1 MDLKKESPQMEA
13 EKISRKHGQYT
24 ENFPPTKE
32 YAVNIPPNT
41 DLNNIIGE
49 NVKEVEDYLSK
60 ALAHLVPQDEEIPAP
75 ESVFSI
81 GGNPILTKKSLSA
94 VIAKAKQGK
103 TTVVVWLVAQ
113 MLLGQKV
120 LWIDTEQGLYYSSRT
135 QHWVLDIAGHEYARN
150 LYFFDFK
157 IFPPDERIK
166 LVDALLEAGDY
177 DLMVIDGIRDLLFDI
192 NSPEEATIIS
202 THLMRWAEAHN
213 IHIINVLH
221 TNKGD
226 GNARGHLGSEL
237 VNKAETVLKVELED
251 ETKNILVTPEFTRGK
266 PFDEFA
272 LYRDENGVP
281 CLLDGWEKKERET
294 ARNKKSEANEFPEEV
309 HVKAL
314 QKVFSGSSNKMT
326 SGDFVAAL
334 SAAWPAIGGEEMSVT
349 RAKKFRAFYVQN
361 GYIKAIQKQ
370 SGNKTLNI
378 LSEKYIPKELV

>member
-1 MDLKKESPQMEA
+1 MEVKKESPAKEA
-13 EKISRKHGQYT
+13 KGQSEDT
-24 ENFPPTKE
+24 QNFPPAKE

-49 NVKEVEDYLSK
+49 NVKETEDYLSK

-75 ESVFSI
+75 ESVFSLD
-81 GGNPILTKKSLSA
+81 GNPILTKKSLSA

-113 MLLGQKV
+113 MLAGAKV

-135 QHWVLDIAGHEYARN
+135 QHWVLDITGHECARN

-166 LVDALLEAGDY
+166 LIDALLDAGNY
-177 DLMVIDGIRDLLFDI
+177 DILVIDGIRDLLFDI

-202 THLMRWAEAHN
+202 THLMRWAEVHN

-237 VNKAETVLKVELED
+237 VNKAETVLKVELEED
-251 ETKNILVTPEFTRGK
+251 TKNILVTPEFTRGK

-281 CLLDGWEKKERET
+281 CLLDGWEKEE
-294 ARNKKSEANEFPEEV
+294 KKKGK
-309 HVKAL
+309 KAL
-314 QKVFSGSSNKMT
+314 LPVDIAPETHREVLEKVFKK
-326 SGDFVAAL
+326 
-334 SAAWPAIGGEEMSVT
+334 EE
-349 RAKKFRAFYVQN
+349 
-361 GYIKAIQKQ
+361 KQ
-370 SGNKTLNI
+370 SYKDLLFSLIANFQIYGFSFGQSKAKEFIAHYIMTGDIINNPKNKGYKKY
-378 LSEKYIPKELV
+378 EKAP

>member
-1 MDLKKESPQMEA
+1 MALNEKSPTTGLA
-13 EKISRKHGQYT
+13 TITGKHGQDT

-32 YAVNIPPNT
+32 YAVNPPNT
-41 DLNNIIGE
+41 DDLDNIFGE
-49 NVKEVEDYLSK
+49 NIKEAEDYLSK
-60 ALAHLVPQDEEIPAP
+60 ALEHLVPQDEEIPAP
-75 ESVFSI
+75 ESVFSLD
-81 GGNPILTKKSLSA
+81 GDPILTKKSLSA

-113 MLLGQKV
+113 MLVGAKV
-120 LWIDTEQGLYYSSRT
+120 LWVDTEQGLYYSSRT

-166 LVDALLEAGDY
+166 LVDALLDAGDY
-177 DLMVIDGIRDLLFDI
+177 DILVIDGIRDLLFDI

-202 THLMRWAEAHN
+202 THLMRWAEMHN

-266 PFDEFA
+266 PFDDFA

-281 CLLDGWEKKERET
+281 CLMDGWEKKEKEKGRRRALLPVDIAPETHREIL
-294 ARNKKSEANEFPEEV
+294 E
-309 HVKAL
+309 
-314 QKVFSGSSNKMT
+314 KVFSGGSLLY
-326 SGDFVAAL
+326 GELLPAL
-334 SAAWPAIGGEEMSVT
+334 SAAFGAYGVGMGENK
-349 RAKKFRAFYVQN
+349 AKTFIAHYMQN
-361 GYIKAIQKQ
+361 GQIE
-370 SGNKTLNI
+370 KTVTGRKSAYTL
-378 LSEKYIPKELV
+378 K